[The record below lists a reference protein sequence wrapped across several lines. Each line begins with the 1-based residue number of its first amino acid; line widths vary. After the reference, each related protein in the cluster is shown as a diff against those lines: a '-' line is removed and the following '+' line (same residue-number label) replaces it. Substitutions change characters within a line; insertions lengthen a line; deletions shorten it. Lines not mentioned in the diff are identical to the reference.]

1 MANTAAM
8 EIPHEARTHIR
19 SLENRIEQLEDLRN
33 VTTNADFYEKLAAG
47 KPAGSDTGSP
57 GYAGLQYIPVPITL
71 KAQLGSPTALAIGA
85 FATTLTTLSC
95 ALMGFRGISTTNAFI
110 GDFFGVAGIG
120 MVVAAQW
127 EIVLGNTY
135 AFTVLSAFGLFYA
148 GFGFIITPSF
158 GVAASYPGG
167 AEGAEY
173 NNAVGFFV
181 LSRFSSPRSK
191 TRGHQLANFAQCGPS

>member
-1 MANTAAM
+1 MADHRHHDGVAKVAD
-8 EIPHEARTHIR
+8 PRAQQHI
-19 SLENRIEQLEDLRN
+19 LDLQNRIEQLEDLRN

-47 KPAGSDTGSP
+47 KTASTGSTSP
-57 GYAGLQYIPVPITL
+57 PGLQYIPVPITL

-85 FATTLTTLSC
+85 FATTLTTLSL
-95 ALMGFRGISTTNAFI
+95 ALMDFRGVGVTNAFI

-120 MVVAAQW
+120 MVIAAQW

-148 GFGFIITPSF
+148 GFGFIITPFF

-167 AEGAEY
+167 ATSPEY

-181 LSRFSSPRSK
+181 LRKPHP
-191 TRGHQLANFAQCGPS
+191 THLQAILC

>member
-1 MANTAAM
+1 MSEDFSSAIN
-8 EIPHEARTHIR
+8 HHHIR
-19 SLENRIEQLEDLRN
+19 ALENRIEQLEDLRN
-33 VTTNADFYEKLAAG
+33 VTTNNDFYEKLAAG
-47 KPAGSDTGSP
+47 KPATVGSESSGN
-57 GYAGLQYIPVPITL
+57 LQYIPVPITI

-85 FATTLTTLSC
+85 FATTLTTLSL
-95 ALMGFRGISTTNAFI
+95 ALMGFRGVSVTNAFI

-127 EIVLGNTY
+127 EILLGNTY

-167 AEGAEY
+167 ANDPEY
-173 NNAVGFFV
+173 LNAVGFFV
-181 LSRFSSPRSK
+181 LSMN
-191 TRGHQLANFAQCGPS
+191 HLVQLLAQLLS

>member
-1 MANTAAM
+1 MADA
-8 EIPHEARTHIR
+8 ELKHRDQHLR
-19 SLENRIEQLEDLRN
+19 DLQNRIEQLEDLRN

-47 KPAGSDTGSP
+47 KYASADSPTPSNAGT
-57 GYAGLQYIPVPITL
+57 LQYIPVPITL

-85 FATTLTTLSC
+85 FATTLTTLSLS
-95 ALMGFRGISTTNAFI
+95 LMGFRGVSVTNAFI

-127 EIVLGNTY
+127 EIVRGNTY

-158 GVAASYPGG
+158 GVAASYEGG
-167 AEGAEY
+167 INSPEY

-181 LSRFSSPRSK
+181 LSKYMLSSARK
-191 TRGHQLANFAQCGPS
+191 I